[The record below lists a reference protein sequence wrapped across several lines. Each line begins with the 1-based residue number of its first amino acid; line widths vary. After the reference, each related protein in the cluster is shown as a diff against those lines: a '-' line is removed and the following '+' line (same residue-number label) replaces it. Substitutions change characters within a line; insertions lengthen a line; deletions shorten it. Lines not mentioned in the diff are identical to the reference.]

1 MSFRAKAFWLS
12 LLILVTI
19 LANLPLL
26 YQPFGRDQGIFAY
39 IGDGL
44 NHGLV
49 PYRDAWDHK
58 PPGIYFVY
66 ALAFSLFG
74 REMTSLRLLET
85 IYMAVTAL
93 ALYLLGQRWRGEAV
107 GLAAAFLYVLG
118 SAWLFEWW
126 DRAQAEIYMALPSV
140 LAVYFFLAAWP
151 WKRVGS
157 TLLLVLA
164 GFASGVLVYFK
175 PTGITVLGCLVLAT
189 PFFTSKEWRR
199 ALRQALWPAS
209 ALALGFGLSFVPLG
223 AYFAWNGALGGLVQ
237 SVIEFNMYH
246 ARTGGNPTVAGTIS
260 GTLDFLGN
268 MNVLAPLALASIAA
282 IALDSKGG
290 LAPVTPLE
298 RNRVSWLLAAWL
310 FFSAVGIWLQGKFFS
325 YHWSP
330 VLPPLALLAA
340 DGLRRIQADVA
351 RSGVCKRGQL
361 PLTPVPSQPSEGRGR
376 PLVLGAYGLIALAY
390 LVFLVQEE
398 RVKLG
403 RDLPY
408 LLGQTSQRE
417 YLANFGHNI
426 LGRDVYSFLA
436 AQDTARYLRQHIT
449 SEDYVLVWG
458 FQALVNFLAD
468 RRSPT
473 RFIFNYPLTFDQP
486 ESEFRIQAR
495 RRFLKDLADKR
506 PAYIVLVTNDVNP
519 IQPVDSH
526 TLVEG
531 FPEFK
536 RLIQKQYRLEK
547 DIADFHLYRR
557 VAAE

>member
-93 ALYLLGQRWRGEAV
+93 ALYLLGRRWRGEAV

-151 WKRVGS
+151 WKRAGPAQRGWAA
-157 TLLLVLA
+157 TPLLLALA

-175 PTGITVLGCLVLAT
+175 PTGITVLGCLFLAT
-189 PFFTSKEWRR
+189 PFFASKEWRR
-199 ALRQALWPAS
+199 ALWQAVWPAS

-223 AYFAWNGALGGLVQ
+223 AYFAWNGALGDLVQ

-268 MNVLAPLALASIAA
+268 MNVLAPLAMASTAA
-282 IALDSKGG
+282 MALGSKGG
-290 LAPVTPLE
+290 LAPLTPLE
-298 RNRVSWLLAAWL
+298 RDRASWLLVAWL

-340 DGLRRIQADVA
+340 DGLRRIRADVA
-351 RSGVCKRGQL
+351 MSVG
-361 PLTPVPSQPSEGRGR
+361 PSPASESRGR
-376 PLVLGAYGLIALAY
+376 PLLLGTYGLIALAY

-436 AQDTARYLRQHIT
+436 AQDTARYLRQHTT

-486 ESEFRIQAR
+486 ESEFRIVAR

-557 VAAE
+557 VAEKCI